1 MGNIHEPMGSST
13 EQKQLRPD
21 KQSRIGSRGQA
32 CATRKGTMMCFNPK
46 VVLGLVG
53 IAAVTW
59 AVAPRLAAAALPILI
74 FAACPLSMV
83 LMMRGM
89 KRAEGQG
96 GSSGDGLQ
104 DTGTSGGDAD
114 KDLSVL
120 KRSLADLAAQQDKLA
135 REIRERQAAEAAG
148 GKPGADVGR

>member
-1 MGNIHEPMGSST
+1 MGNVHEPMGSST
-13 EQKQLRPD
+13 EQKQLGPE
-21 KQSRIGSRGQA
+21 KPSRIGSRGQA
-32 CATRKGTMMCFNPK
+32 CTTRKGTMMCFNPK

-59 AVAPRLAAAALPILI
+59 AVAPGLAAAALPILI
-74 FAACPLSMV
+74 FAACPLSML

-96 GSSGDGLQ
+96 GSSRDGLQ
-104 DTGTSGGDAD
+104 HTGTSGGDAD

-120 KRSLADLAAQQDKLA
+120 NGRLTDLAAEQDKLA
-135 REIRERQAAEAAG
+135 REIRERQASDAAG
-148 GKPGADVGR
+148 GKPGVEVGR